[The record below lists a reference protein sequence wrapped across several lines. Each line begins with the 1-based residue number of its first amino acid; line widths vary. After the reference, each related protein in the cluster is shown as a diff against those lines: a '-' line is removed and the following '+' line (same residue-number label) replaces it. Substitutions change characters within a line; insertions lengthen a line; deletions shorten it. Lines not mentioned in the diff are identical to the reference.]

1 MVCPSLALS
10 WGECITSLGQEDQFP
25 SHLGKEEVFLD
36 FLHPRWKSLFLT
48 RLFSSVP
55 FQSPFRQTRPSMGN
69 PLVVN
74 GQEMLWN

>member
-1 MVCPSLALS
+1 MVCPSLVLS
-10 WGECITSLGQEDQFP
+10 WAECITSLGQDQFP
-25 SHLGKEEVFLD
+25 SHLGKEEIFLD

-55 FQSPFRQTRPSMGN
+55 FQFPFRQTRPSVGN

-74 GQEMLWN
+74 AQEML